1 MAGAERQQC
10 IDGIRVRPSHGRI
23 WAYLVINFREGYSVR
38 DMDGGPL
45 NQPQWRDLQYRAL
58 QSRPDRGHLYE
69 NGAWQSSPLDPRVL
83 QFKAGILMSPDLCD
97 ELLERVERSIFL
109 ARLGRPPAH
118 PGRGATESRSG
129 RLHLHDQ
136 SRPHQHVLATGNASN
151 GACRL

>member
-69 NGAWQSSPLDPRVL
+69 NGVWAIFSP
-83 QFKAGILMSPDLCD
+83 
-97 ELLERVERSIFL
+97 RS
-109 ARLGRPPAH
+109 ARPPIQGWHFDVA
-118 PGRGATESRSG
+118 
-129 RLHLHDQ
+129 
-136 SRPHQHVLATGNASN
+136 RPV
-151 GACRL
+151 R